1 MLKSYKEVFEE
12 KAREYLAAYRIQQW
26 WFKITLS
33 PEYEVGRRF
42 INMKYTKCF
51 EEEEE

>member
-1 MLKSYKEVFEE
+1 MLKSYEEVFEE